1 MYVVIEFPGELNDTQ
16 GRPTGS
22 HRGWI
27 PAGDPA
33 LSLLPA
39 QARVVCRT
47 DDRAEAQALVEEG
60 GCLGCE

>member
-1 MYVVIEFPGELNDTQ
+1 MYVVIEFTGELNDTR

-27 PAGDPA
+27 PADDQAYP
-33 LSLLPA
+33 LPV

-60 GCLGCE
+60 SCLGCE